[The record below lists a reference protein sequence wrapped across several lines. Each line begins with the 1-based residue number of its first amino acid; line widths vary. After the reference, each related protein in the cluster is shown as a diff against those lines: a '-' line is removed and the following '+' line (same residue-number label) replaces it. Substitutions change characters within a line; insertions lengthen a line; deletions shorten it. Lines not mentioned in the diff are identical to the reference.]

1 MTICN
6 SCFYA
11 RVKRRKGRQS
21 MLCAYEQGAKIH
33 REYCPDYMNRESV
46 IKWDKNKRK
55 ERERYKELG
64 GYLSTSI

>member
-1 MTICN
+1 
-6 SCFYA
+6 
-11 RVKRRKGRQS
+11 